1 MNRVKLTSSSTVTVK
16 VPKDVVEALKL
27 LERSKPIGEALKG
40 LMVHE
45 VERRICRYKL
55 MAKVF
60 ESKYK
65 MSFREFD
72 EQDAVEK
79 LGHTWDVERDYFDWE
94 LATTELE
101 SLEKILRRLAS
112 S

>member
-1 MNRVKLTSSSTVTVK
+1 VSSSTVTVK
-16 VPKDVVEALKL
+16 VSKDLVEALKL
-27 LERSKPIGEALKG
+27 LERSKPVGEALKK

-45 VERRICRYKL
+45 VERRMRRYRL
-55 MAKVF
+55 MVKVF

-79 LGHTWDVERDYFDWE
+79 LGHTWGVERDYFDWE

-101 SLEKILRRLAS
+101 PLEKILGRLAS

>member
-1 MNRVKLTSSSTVTVK
+1 MSSSSVTVK
-16 VPKDVVEALKL
+16 VPRDLVEALKL
-27 LERSKPIGEALKG
+27 LERSKPTEEALKG
-40 LMVHE
+40 LIIHE
-45 VERRICRYKL
+45 VERRICRYRL

-65 MSFREFD
+65 MGFREFD
-72 EQDAVEK
+72 EQDVVEK
-79 LGHTWDVERDYFDWE
+79 LGHTWDVERDYFDWD